1 MTRRLPVIPT
11 LVVGLAVAVM
21 LGLGVWQLSRAREKE
36 ALLARYSAAADLPSV
51 AWPVVPPMA
60 DKLPLFRTSSLEC
73 LEPVAARVTAG
84 RNLRGESGYSHLVD
98 CRTGAEGPGAR
109 VDIGWSRDPKAGAN
123 WTGGS
128 VRGTVGPDSE
138 RQMRLIS
145 ATGLA
150 GLEASAPPSPADI
163 PNNHRSYAVQWFLFA
178 AAALVIYVLAL
189 RAREPKEAA

>member
-1 MTRRLPVIPT
+1 MTGRLPIVATI
-11 LVVGLAVAVM
+11 VVGAAVAIM
-21 LGLGVWQLSRAREKE
+21 IGLGMWQLSRAREKE
-36 ALLARYSAAADLPSV
+36 ALLTRYSAAANLSPV
-51 AWPVVPPMA
+51 AWPVVSPA
-60 DKLPLFRTSSLEC
+60 EDKLPLFRRSSVEC

-109 VDIGWSRDPKAGAN
+109 VDIGWSRDPKAGSG

-128 VRGTVGPDSE
+128 ISGTIAPDQE
-138 RQMRLIS
+138 RRMRLIS

-150 GLEASAPPSPADI
+150 GLEASAPPSPTDI

-178 AAALVIYVLAL
+178 GAALVIYVLAL
-189 RAREPKEAA
+189 RARLSGKRQ